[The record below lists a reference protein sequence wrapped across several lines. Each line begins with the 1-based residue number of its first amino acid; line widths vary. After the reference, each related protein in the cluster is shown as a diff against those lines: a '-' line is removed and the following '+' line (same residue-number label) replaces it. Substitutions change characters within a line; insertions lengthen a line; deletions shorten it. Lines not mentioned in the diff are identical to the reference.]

1 MILNEN
7 YSNKSPAN
15 KTMKKPVYLF
25 LFFCLWLQNALF
37 AVAFKNDSISSA
49 EEPRHYIRPTVYMNN
64 MGQRNRQFKS
74 NASENFGFSQ
84 GTIGF
89 VFPMYTHASKDSL
102 GMPKNV
108 LQVAGNASIL
118 TARPRFSM
126 IEGDKRITR
135 TGFAANL
142 IYSIGQKHTLFF
154 SFNPFI
160 AEDRTALTSNPAL
173 RYTWL
178 VIYNGTVNEKFSYR
192 LGWAR
197 SFILGGLPRVPII
210 GFRIGRYDRIHFN
223 FQYPRYF
230 SLDVPFAQR
239 FQMSFFHRF
248 TGGIYGMRDVDFKGV
263 TYDDVILRR
272 AEQLTGFELSVQASS
287 RFSFFLNIGAVS
299 KSRMTL
305 NDVQS
310 KIINRNNRYILRSD
324 YGSLTNAT
332 LERAGFLGFGLQ
344 VSFGKAKKSFNNQ
357 AINDAL
363 DMNRHYGSGDN
374 NDQGLQADRP
384 MIPKDAKLRGV
395 QMKDVEE
402 LVNESD
408 LY

>member
-1 MILNEN
+1 
-7 YSNKSPAN
+7 
-15 KTMKKPVYLF
+15 MKKPVCLF
-25 LFFCLWLQNALF
+25 LFFCFLMQTTLF
-37 AVAFKNDSISSA
+37 AVPLSADSVASHD
-49 EEPRHYIRPTVYMNN
+49 EPRHFIRPTVYINN
-64 MGQRNRQFKS
+64 MMQRNRPFKS
-74 NASENFGFSQ
+74 NAAEYFGFSQ

-89 VFPMYTHASKDSL
+89 VFPMYTHISKDSV
-102 GMPKNV
+102 GQPKNV
-108 LQVAGNASIL
+108 LQLAGNASIL

-126 IEGDKRITR
+126 IEGDKRLTR
-135 TGFAANL
+135 TGFAANI

-160 AEDRTALTSNPAL
+160 AEDRTALIANPAL

-210 GFRIGRYDRIHFN
+210 GFRIGRYDRVHFN

-230 SLDVPFAQR
+230 SFDVPFARR

-248 TGGIYGMRDVDFKGV
+248 TGGIYGMRDVNFKGV
-263 TYDDVILRR
+263 VYDDMILRR
-272 AEQLTGFELSVQASS
+272 AEQLTGFEFSMQASS

-299 KSRMTL
+299 KSRMAL

-310 KIINRNNRYILRSD
+310 KIINRSNRYILRPD
-324 YGSLTNAT
+324 YGSLINAN
-332 LERAGFLGFGLQ
+332 LSRAGFLGFGLQ
-344 VSFGKAKKSFNNQ
+344 YSFGKARHTYNNQ
-357 AINDAL
+357 AMNDAL
-363 DMNRHYGSGDN
+363 DMHRHYGSGDN

-384 MIPKDAKLRGV
+384 IIPKDTKLRGV
-395 QMKDVEE
+395 QMMDVEE